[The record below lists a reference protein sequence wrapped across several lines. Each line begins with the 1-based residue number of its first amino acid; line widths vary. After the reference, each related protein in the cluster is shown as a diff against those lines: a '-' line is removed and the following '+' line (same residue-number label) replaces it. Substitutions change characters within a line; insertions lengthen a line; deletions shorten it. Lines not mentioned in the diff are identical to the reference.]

1 MAIWKQS
8 DPYKRFVTHRIA
20 QGVGWGQLPY
30 WWHARVRPSS
40 ARAWEWRPTGAVLRL
55 RAHGRDP
62 YEQRRTFRPGEGDL
76 HYVFGPHNYGDF
88 QKAVILVD
96 FLRAGHQLAKEREA
110 QAGRFVAVLTGDFVH
125 CIFLGLLGLLLVVWP
140 VTLKFGRVNDFEDAV
155 AILVH
160 EVGVVEQRLP
170 PSGPLPPGAER
181 LHVGPRRPSAPLG
194 PSRPSQALLS
204 ARQPAP

>member
-1 MAIWKQS
+1 M
-8 DPYKRFVTHRIA
+8 
-20 QGVGWGQLPY
+20 
-30 WWHARVRPSS
+30 RVSGPA
-40 ARAWEWRPTGAVLRL
+40 ARAWEWRPTGAVRRL

-76 HYVFGPHNYGDF
+76 HYVFGPHNHGDF

-96 FLRAGHQLAKEREA
+96 FLRAGHQLAALKLRWAGQKLAKELED

-125 CIFLGLLGLLLVVWP
+125 CIFLGLLGLVLVVWP

-155 AILVH
+155 AIQVQ

-170 PSGPLPPGAER
+170 PSWALHPGAER
-181 LHVGPRRPSAPLG
+181 LHVGPSRPSAPLG
-194 PSRPSQALLS
+194 PYRPSQALLS